1 MISVH
6 SAPRVLGLVTALAV
20 LLSPAVRAQEPR
32 LTNIS
37 TRAPSGIGADVLTA
51 GFVIG
56 PGANKPVL
64 IRAIGPTLSSFGLTG
79 TLADPVLTLFNSTNT
94 ALATNDNWLAA
105 DAPTFASV
113 GAFALPPNSRDS
125 ALIVTLA
132 PGNYTAQIA
141 GAGTTTGLA
150 LVEVYELSSPGA
162 ATATKLLN
170 TSTRLQISPTSAPII
185 GFVVSP
191 GTGTRKLLL
200 RAAGPALIP
209 FGLTGTLADPT
220 LSLTTS
226 TGTVLAS
233 NDNWATP
240 TTVTTTAPAAG
251 APLLSAAFTSAGAF
265 AFPAGSK
272 DAAVLIDLAP
282 GNYGLQV
289 SGVATTSGLA
299 LVEVYDLT
307 SSGPLVIPTAATVTL
322 TATKPTT
329 DESGTTAGEFT
340 LTRSGDPL
348 FALTVNFGVSGS
360 ATNGLDYPP
369 LLGTATIP
377 AGATSVKIPLQPFPD
392 TAVEPNETVILTLA
406 TGPDYTVGASSA
418 ATVTIADSPGTLYVS
433 LLRPAANATGSTA
446 SGLATIVLSA
456 SGTLATV
463 NVSFSNLSSGQAGA
477 HLFLGNSTS
486 AGDYVLNLPLGQITG
501 AQWAIVPTATFTT
514 AQILSALTNGLIYVG
529 LDTGNFPAG
538 EVRGAFLTAT
548 GSQAFTAPAAPPAV
562 ALTAL
567 TATDAARLLTQATFG
582 PKKSEIDALTGGSVN
597 AWLDAQIALPA
608 SSHRARILVERDFN
622 PITLNNQRPDEPFP
636 FHRQSAWFYHAL
648 QAPDQLRQRVAFAL
662 SQILVVSDVTLAGQ
676 QYTEAL
682 TIYYDHLATGAFGS
696 FRELLEKVTLSPI
709 MGTYLSSVRNAKADP
724 ATGTEPDENYAREI
738 MQLFTIGLVQL
749 QPDGTLQLDA
759 QGLPRP
765 TYDQKTITETAKVF
779 TGWGYFN
786 PAFNA
791 ATNAAFFRRGPL
803 DYKNPMMLYPPFHEN
818 AAKTIVGPTV
828 IPANLG
834 GPEDLKRTLDALVAH
849 PNTAPFIS
857 RQLIQRLVTVNPS
870 PGYVYRVAQQFG
882 PTGDLGA
889 VVRAI
894 LTDYEARS
902 PTAATAPGYGKLREP
917 LLRLTALLRSFNAA
931 STSGHYTNYNN
942 TEATLTQAALSA
954 PSVFN
959 FYEPGYVYP
968 GALAAAGLVAPEFQI
983 TTDTTAIS
991 APNFLRQVI
1000 FLSAPPP
1007 NAVGPNVRG
1016 TAALN
1021 LAPEVAL
1028 VANVPAL
1035 LDHLNLI
1042 MTAGQMTTPTR
1053 ARLITAMN
1061 ALNPFFSDP
1070 LDRARTAI
1078 LLVAT
1083 SPDGATQR

>member
-1 MISVH
+1 M
-6 SAPRVLGLVTALAV
+6 SALVLQ
-20 LLSPAVRAQEPR
+20 LSPTTQAQEPR
-32 LTNIS
+32 LANIS
-37 TRAPSGIGADVLTA
+37 TRANSGTGADVLTA

-56 PGANKPVL
+56 PGANKQVL
-64 IRAIGPTLSSFGLTG
+64 IRAIGPTLSSFGLNG
-79 TLADPVLTLFNSTNT
+79 TLSDPILTLFNSANA
-94 ALATNDNWLAA
+94 ALGTNDNWLAA
-105 DAPTFASV
+105 DAATFASV
-113 GAFALPPNSRDS
+113 GAFALPANSRDS
-125 ALIVTLA
+125 ALVATLA
-132 PGNYTAQIA
+132 PGNYTAQVA
-141 GAGTTTGLA
+141 GVGGTTGLA
-150 LVEVYELSSPGA
+150 LVEVYEIGA
-162 ATATKLLN
+162 TTTKLLN
-170 TSTRLQISPTSAPII
+170 TSTRIQISFTSAPII
-185 GFVVSP
+185 GFVVSA
-191 GTGTRKLLL
+191 GSGTRKLLL
-200 RAAGPALIP
+200 RAAGPALST

-226 TGTVLAS
+226 AGTVLAS
-233 NDNWATP
+233 NDNWSTP
-240 TTVTTTAPAAG
+240 TTVATSAPAAS
-251 APLLSAAFTSAGAF
+251 APLLATAFTSAGAF

-272 DAAVLIDLAP
+272 DAALLVDLAP
-282 GNYGLQV
+282 GNYGIQV
-289 SGVATTSGLA
+289 SGAATTSGLA

-307 SSGPLVIPTAATVTL
+307 SSGALVIPTAATVTIA
-322 TATKPTT
+322 ATKPST
-329 DESGTTAGEFT
+329 DESGATAGEFT
-340 LTRSGDPL
+340 LTRTGDSSS
-348 FALTVNFGVSGS
+348 ALTVNYSVGGS

-377 AGATSVKIPLQPFPD
+377 AGTGSIKIPLQPFPD
-392 TAVEPNETVILTLA
+392 TTVEPNETVILTLA
-406 TGPDYTVGASSA
+406 TGLGYTIGSSA
-418 ATVTIADSPGTLYVS
+418 TANVTIADNPGTLYVS

-486 AGDYVLNLPLGQITG
+486 SGDYVLNLPLGQVTG
-501 AQWAIVPTATFTT
+501 AQWNIVPTATFTT

-529 LDTGNFPAG
+529 LDTGSYPAG

-548 GSQAFTAPAAPPAV
+548 GSQVFTAPPAPPAV
-562 ALTAL
+562 ALSAI
-567 TATDAARLLTQATFG
+567 TATDAARLLTQGTFG

-597 AWLDAQIALPA
+597 AWLDTQITLPA

-622 PITLNNQRPDEPFP
+622 PITLNNQRPEEPFP
-636 FHRQSAWFYHAL
+636 FHRQTSWFYHAL

-682 TIYYDHLATGAFGS
+682 AIYYDHLAAGAFGS
-696 FRELLEKVTLSPI
+696 FRDLLEKVTLSPI
-709 MGTYLSSVRNAKADP
+709 MGTYLSSVRNAKSDP
-724 ATGTEPDENYAREI
+724 VTGTDPDENYAREI

-749 QPDGTLQLDA
+749 QPDGTLKLDA
-759 QGLPRP
+759 QGLPIP
-765 TYDQKTITETAKVF
+765 TYNQKTTTETAKVF

-786 PAFNA
+786 PALNA

-803 DYKNPMMLYPPFHEN
+803 DYKNPMMLYPPFHEA

-834 GPEDLKRTLDALVAH
+834 GTEDLKRTLDVLVAH
-849 PNTAPFIS
+849 PNTAAFIS

-870 PGYVYRVAQQFG
+870 PGYVYRVAQKFG

-902 PTAATAPGYGKLREP
+902 PAAASAPGYGKLREP
-917 LLRLTALLRSFNAA
+917 LLRLTALLRTFNAT

-959 FYEPGYVYP
+959 FYEPSYVYP

-991 APNFLRQVI
+991 TPNFLRQVI
-1000 FLSAPPP
+1000 YVNQPLP
-1007 NAVGPNVRG
+1007 NPNVPNVAG
-1016 TAALN
+1016 IAALN
-1021 LAPEVAL
+1021 LAPELAL
-1028 VANVPAL
+1028 VANVPTL
-1035 LDHLNLI
+1035 LDHLNLV
-1042 MTAGQMTTPTR
+1042 MTAGQMTAPTR
-1053 ARLITAMN
+1053 ARLTTAMN
-1061 ALNPFFSDP
+1061 ALSPFFSDP
-1070 LDRARTAI
+1070 LDRVRTAI